1 MPDRVVPVTDLKEMK
16 VNQVWVGSCTN
27 ANYHDMVNVA
37 KILKGKQVHPDV
49 SFSVSIASRQV
60 LHMLTEEG
68 WLNDIVDA
76 GARVLELTCGPCGGA
91 GQSPC
96 SGGISVRT
104 NNRNFEGRSG
114 TKDAKVYLVSPETA
128 VMTALKGTLSTAEEA
143 SEALK
148 DYREPEQYHIDDRMI
163 LAPAEDGSAVE
174 VIKGPNIKGLPEFS
188 ELADVIRGEAVIK
201 VEDNISTDHI
211 IPALPEIV
219 AYRSNIPA
227 ISEYVFSGID
237 ASFASR
243 CKEKQGGFIV
253 AGKNYGQGSSRE
265 HAALGPK
272 YLGIKA
278 VIAVS
283 FARIHSQNLANFGI
297 MPLEFKNE
305 ADYGTIDQGDCLE
318 ITGLLE
324 NLDNNTIELKNITK
338 NETYPL
344 LHHLS
349 EYQITSIKAGRIV
362 FLIFTFL
369 SCAVIPHVFIP
380 FTPMCIALALALGY
394 DDFTGTAMV
403 LLATVVGAI
412 GAPIAPGTAAAQSML
427 GLPAYSGVQYRF
439 AIMMIY
445 YLITILYLIRY
456 AEKVKKDPSVSVV
469 ADMSEERRKQISAFE
484 VTEYPKVTAG
494 HTLVMIIMAGLFA
507 LMIYGGLSFNWG
519 NYEIAAIFFVMG
531 VVCGLIGK
539 ANLTEISKGF
549 VVGVKALTSTYMI
562 IGMATSVTNI
572 LSSGNIINTIIYYL
586 CKGLGSWPVI
596 LAPIGIMIAVAIVN
610 LFVPSLNGKMPL
622 LLPILGPVCKVLGI
636 NQQLLS
642 VTYTFGDS
650 FTNFVLPYNSG
661 LVGFLE
667 AGNVTFGQWF
677 KFFKDL
683 LWIWIVI
690 GAIILVV
697 LQMVGIGPF

>member
-1 MPDRVVPVTDLKEMK
+1 MADNLTRRIIKSHLVSGSMTAGNEIAIKIDQTLTQDATGTMAYLQFESIGIPKAKTELSVSYVDHSCLQVGFRNADDHRFLQTVAEKYGVYFSRPGNGICHQLHMERFGVPGKTLLGSDSHTPHGGALGMLAMGAGGLDIALAMAGKPFHVKMPKVVNVRLIGKLKPYVATKDIILELLRRCSVKGGVGKVFEYSGPGVETLTVPQRATICNMGAELGLTTSVFPSDEQTRHFLKAENREECFIELKTGEGCDYDECMEIDLSTLEPLVAQPHMPDRVVPVADLKEMK
-16 VNQVWVGSCTN
+16 VDQVWVGSCTN

-76 GARVLELTCGPCGGA
+76 GARVLELTCGPCGGG

-128 VMTALKGTLSTAEEA
+128 AMTALKGTLSTAEEA
-143 SEALK
+143 SEVLK
-148 DYREPEQYHIDDRMI
+148 DYQEPEQYHIDDRMI
-163 LAPAEDGSAVE
+163 LAPAEDGSVVE

-188 ELADVIRGEAVIK
+188 ELPDTIKGEAVIK

-278 VIAVS
+278 VIAIS

-305 ADYGTIDQGDCLE
+305 ADYGRIDQGDCLE
-318 ITGLLE
+318 IAGLLE
-324 NLDNNTIELKNITK
+324 NLEKNTIELKNVTK
-338 NETYPL
+338 NEIYPL
-344 LHHLS
+344 IHHLS
-349 EYQITSIKAGRIV
+349 EYQITSIKAGSV
-362 FLIFTFL
+362 LK
-369 SCAVIPHVFIP
+369 
-380 FTPMCIALALALGY
+380 LAA
-394 DDFTGTAMV
+394 
-403 LLATVVGAI
+403 
-412 GAPIAPGTAAAQSML
+412 
-427 GLPAYSGVQYRF
+427 
-439 AIMMIY
+439 
-445 YLITILYLIRY
+445 
-456 AEKVKKDPSVSVV
+456 K
-469 ADMSEERRKQISAFE
+469 
-484 VTEYPKVTAG
+484 
-494 HTLVMIIMAGLFA
+494 
-507 LMIYGGLSFNWG
+507 
-519 NYEIAAIFFVMG
+519 
-531 VVCGLIGK
+531 
-539 ANLTEISKGF
+539 
-549 VVGVKALTSTYMI
+549 
-562 IGMATSVTNI
+562 
-572 LSSGNIINTIIYYL
+572 
-586 CKGLGSWPVI
+586 
-596 LAPIGIMIAVAIVN
+596 
-610 LFVPSLNGKMPL
+610 
-622 LLPILGPVCKVLGI
+622 
-636 NQQLLS
+636 
-642 VTYTFGDS
+642 
-650 FTNFVLPYNSG
+650 
-661 LVGFLE
+661 
-667 AGNVTFGQWF
+667 
-677 KFFKDL
+677 
-683 LWIWIVI
+683 
-690 GAIILVV
+690 
-697 LQMVGIGPF
+697 

>member
-1 MPDRVVPVTDLKEMK
+1 MAENLTRRIIKSHLVSGDMAAGSEIAVKIDQTLTQDATGTMAYLQFESIGIPRAKTELSVSYVDHSCLQVGFRNADDHRFLQTVAAKYGVYFSRPGNGICHQLHMERFGVPGKTLLGSDSHTPHGGALGMLAMGAGGLDIALAMAGKPFHVKMPKVVNVRLTGKLKPYVATKDIILELLRRCSVKGGVGKVFEYSGPGVETLTVPQRATICNMGAELGLTTSVFPSDEQTRHFLKAENREDCFTELKTGEGCDYDECIEIDLSTLEPLVAQPHMPDRVVPVTDLKEMK

-128 VMTALKGTLSTAEEA
+128 AMTALKGTLSTAEEA
-143 SEALK
+143 SEVLK

-305 ADYGTIDQGDCLE
+305 ADYGKIYQGDCLE

-349 EYQITSIKAGRIV
+349 EYQITSIKAGSI
-362 FLIFTFL
+362 LK
-369 SCAVIPHVFIP
+369 
-380 FTPMCIALALALGY
+380 LAA
-394 DDFTGTAMV
+394 
-403 LLATVVGAI
+403 
-412 GAPIAPGTAAAQSML
+412 
-427 GLPAYSGVQYRF
+427 
-439 AIMMIY
+439 
-445 YLITILYLIRY
+445 
-456 AEKVKKDPSVSVV
+456 K
-469 ADMSEERRKQISAFE
+469 
-484 VTEYPKVTAG
+484 
-494 HTLVMIIMAGLFA
+494 
-507 LMIYGGLSFNWG
+507 
-519 NYEIAAIFFVMG
+519 
-531 VVCGLIGK
+531 
-539 ANLTEISKGF
+539 
-549 VVGVKALTSTYMI
+549 
-562 IGMATSVTNI
+562 
-572 LSSGNIINTIIYYL
+572 
-586 CKGLGSWPVI
+586 
-596 LAPIGIMIAVAIVN
+596 
-610 LFVPSLNGKMPL
+610 
-622 LLPILGPVCKVLGI
+622 
-636 NQQLLS
+636 
-642 VTYTFGDS
+642 
-650 FTNFVLPYNSG
+650 
-661 LVGFLE
+661 
-667 AGNVTFGQWF
+667 
-677 KFFKDL
+677 
-683 LWIWIVI
+683 
-690 GAIILVV
+690 
-697 LQMVGIGPF
+697 

>member
-1 MPDRVVPVTDLKEMK
+1 MAENLTRRIIKSHLVSGDMAAGSEIAVKIDQTLTQDATGTMAYLQFESIGIPKAKTELSVSYVDHSCLQVGFRNADDHRFLQTVAAKYGVYFSRPGNGICHQVHMERFGVPGKTLLGSDSHTPHGGALGMLAMGAGGLDIALAMAGKPFHVKMPKVVNVRLTGKLKPYAATKDIILELLRRCSVKGGVGKVFEYSGPGVETLTVPQRATICNMGAELGLTTSVFPSDEQTRHFLKAENREDCFTELKTGEGCDYDECIEIDLSTLEPLVAQPHMPDRVVPVTDLKEMK

-128 VMTALKGTLSTAEEA
+128 AMTALKGTLSTAEEA

-163 LAPAEDGSAVE
+163 LAPAENGSAVE

-188 ELADVIRGEAVIK
+188 ELADVIRGETVIK

-305 ADYGTIDQGDCLE
+305 ADYGKIDQGDCLE

-324 NLDNNTIELKNITK
+324 NLDNNTIDLKNITK

-349 EYQITSIKAGRIV
+349 EYQITSIKAGSI
-362 FLIFTFL
+362 LK
-369 SCAVIPHVFIP
+369 
-380 FTPMCIALALALGY
+380 LAA
-394 DDFTGTAMV
+394 
-403 LLATVVGAI
+403 
-412 GAPIAPGTAAAQSML
+412 
-427 GLPAYSGVQYRF
+427 
-439 AIMMIY
+439 
-445 YLITILYLIRY
+445 
-456 AEKVKKDPSVSVV
+456 K
-469 ADMSEERRKQISAFE
+469 
-484 VTEYPKVTAG
+484 
-494 HTLVMIIMAGLFA
+494 
-507 LMIYGGLSFNWG
+507 
-519 NYEIAAIFFVMG
+519 
-531 VVCGLIGK
+531 
-539 ANLTEISKGF
+539 
-549 VVGVKALTSTYMI
+549 
-562 IGMATSVTNI
+562 
-572 LSSGNIINTIIYYL
+572 
-586 CKGLGSWPVI
+586 
-596 LAPIGIMIAVAIVN
+596 
-610 LFVPSLNGKMPL
+610 
-622 LLPILGPVCKVLGI
+622 
-636 NQQLLS
+636 
-642 VTYTFGDS
+642 
-650 FTNFVLPYNSG
+650 
-661 LVGFLE
+661 
-667 AGNVTFGQWF
+667 
-677 KFFKDL
+677 
-683 LWIWIVI
+683 
-690 GAIILVV
+690 
-697 LQMVGIGPF
+697 